1 MGASWIGLGL
11 LVVLVPGCASHE
23 PPVLLATRGQTIS
36 QQKADAEDCAGRVH
50 RAAREIGV
58 GLFTTWS
65 AEERYPY
72 LACMEGRGY
81 TEGN

>member
-11 LVVLVPGCASHE
+11 LVVLVTGCASHE
-23 PPVLLATRGQTIS
+23 PPLLVPTKGQTIV
-36 QQKADAEDCAGRVH
+36 QQKADAEDCASRVH

-65 AEERYPY
+65 PEERYTY

-81 TEGN
+81 TESN